1 MSRSSAEAEYISM
14 ATTNCELIWLLYLL
28 EGLQVSHHKLALM
41 YCDNQAALHI
51 VANPMIHERTKH
63 IEVGCHIVRNKVQD
77 GTIKT
82 FYVSTR
88 NQLADIFTKALGVD
102 SFLKL
107 LRKLGVINTFA
118 NNVIYLEF
126 NAKKL
131 EARALLFRG
140 SVENKEEEQGS
151 KTPSFQVSLK

>member
-1 MSRSSAEAEYISM
+1 MSRSLVEAKYRSM
-14 ATTNCELIWLLYLL
+14 ATTTCELIWLLYLL
-28 EGLQVSHHKLALM
+28 EDLQVSHHISALM
-41 YCDNQAALHI
+41 YCDNRTALHI
-51 VANPMIHERTKH
+51 VANPVFHERTKH
-63 IEVGCHIVRNKVQD
+63 IEVAFHIVRNKVQD
-77 GTIKT
+77 GIVKT

-88 NQLADIFTKALGVD
+88 NQLADIFTKVLGVD

-118 NNVIYLEF
+118 NNVIYPKF
-126 NAKKL
+126 NAEKL

-151 KTPSFQVSLK
+151 KTPLFQVSLK